1 MAFLAGKVKGRR
13 EETKEEGEGISREA
27 VKSVSI
33 IVTSFLQ

>member
-13 EETKEEGEGISREA
+13 EEKKEEGEGISREA